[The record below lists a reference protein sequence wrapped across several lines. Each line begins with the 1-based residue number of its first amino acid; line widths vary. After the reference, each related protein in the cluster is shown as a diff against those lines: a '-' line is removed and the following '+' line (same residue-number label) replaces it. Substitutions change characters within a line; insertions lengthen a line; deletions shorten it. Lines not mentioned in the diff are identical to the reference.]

1 VSNSPVPG
9 AQVVSRIA
17 GLLRLVGRGADGMPL
32 SALVNES
39 GLTRPTVH
47 RLLSS
52 LASEGLLDHDPGSGN
67 WVLGPEIFLMGSVAS
82 ARFPLED
89 VARPSLRRLA
99 EATGESAFFSIRR
112 GAETVCLLREEGS
125 FPVRSFVLHEGVRF
139 PLGVASAGTAIMA
152 FLPEVRAGGA
162 AARLGRTRGSV
173 LGRPSG
179 GARPGQPRGNQAE
192 GLLGKSRA
200 GAGGQLG
207 DGGSSVRS
215 VRPAGLGPVVDR
227 HRTAVQSGAAGR
239 AGKPPHGRGAP
250 HHPAAGRRRER
261 QPRPLS
267 LPGFPGH
274 FRRRAA
280 LLVRRAVV
288 PSERWGISAPEG
300 QALQRAKQGWTKAR
314 RGAPPDPGPS
324 TRCQKW

>member
-1 VSNSPVPG
+1 MNNSPMPG

-17 GLLRLVGRGADGMPL
+17 GLLRLVGRSADGLPL

-139 PLGVASAGTAIMA
+139 PLGVASAGTAILA
-152 FLPEVRAGGA
+152 FLPEAEQEELLHDWAGHAGAFAAGHPEELVRANLAATRQKGYSVNPGLVLEGSWGMGA
-162 AARLGRTRGSV
+162 AVFDQS
-173 LGRPSG
+173 GRPAWALSLTGIEPRFKGERQEELGSLLMAEAHRITQQLG
-179 GARPGQPRGNQAE
+179 GD
-192 GLLGKSRA
+192 GKGSRA
-200 GAGGQLG
+200 
-207 DGGSSVRS
+207 R
-215 VRPAGLGPVVDR
+215 
-227 HRTAVQSGAAGR
+227 
-239 AGKPPHGRGAP
+239 
-250 HHPAAGRRRER
+250 
-261 QPRPLS
+261 
-267 LPGFPGH
+267 
-274 FRRRAA
+274 
-280 LLVRRAVV
+280 
-288 PSERWGISAPEG
+288 
-300 QALQRAKQGWTKAR
+300 
-314 RGAPPDPGPS
+314 
-324 TRCQKW
+324 